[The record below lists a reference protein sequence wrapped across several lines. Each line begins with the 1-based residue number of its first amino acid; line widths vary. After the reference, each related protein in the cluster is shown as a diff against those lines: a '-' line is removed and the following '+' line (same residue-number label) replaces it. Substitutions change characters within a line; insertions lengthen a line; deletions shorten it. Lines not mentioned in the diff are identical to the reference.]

1 MTMNVTHN
9 YSQFYKGSEPLKSY
23 GSGGEGLMVPKDTL
37 VKYEFNTTD
46 EHGNKIMAPLSRE
59 EALRVMKEVSGQY
72 GDNVLISFSGDGLQA
87 LARDLQDQIQKG
99 DWKLSEQRKA
109 DQARKQELM
118 EQSIVHLENTHRL
131 IIPNIQTNARL
142 YDSLE
147 SAPEE
152 VVKAANGIIKNYLM
166 PHDVS
171 GMTEEQRRDAIA
183 FGLEEARYLARNYL
197 DEQQGADFLSAMET
211 IARYG
216 MNGTVSENGRVTYRI
231 ERGPVLGAPEDYV
244 SQSDILKDKAPDLYR
259 ELQDLNR
266 GIGQGETGWG
276 RRFIELHQRI
286 ERRLNGYS
294 GTEYQGK
301 RLTFYEEAAYE
312 YRSWKKA
319 MDETALPN
327 AYSDVDYRDM
337 NCFFGSLKFQG
348 SLGESWMAEARQ
360 RFAKWLEGL

>member
-197 DEQQGADFLSAMET
+197 DEQHGADFLSAMET
-211 IARYG
+211 I
-216 MNGTVSENGRVTYRI
+216 
-231 ERGPVLGAPEDYV
+231 